1 MRKRSKNLLVSLFFI
16 YAESNLVTYIYK
28 KDLPGFMLADLLYW
42 IAKQSST
49 VSRIQDPQ

>member
-1 MRKRSKNLLVSLFFI
+1 MRKRSKNLLVSLFFVEV
-16 YAESNLVTYIYK
+16 YTK
-28 KDLPGFMLADLLYW
+28 KDLPAFTPADLLYW